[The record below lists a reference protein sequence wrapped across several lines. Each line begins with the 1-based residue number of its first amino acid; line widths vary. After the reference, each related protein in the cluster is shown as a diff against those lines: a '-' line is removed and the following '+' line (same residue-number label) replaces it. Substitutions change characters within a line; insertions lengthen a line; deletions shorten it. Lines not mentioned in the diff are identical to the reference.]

1 MNTVKNIVL
10 KQSVDIK
17 KSIFMLLLTGL
28 SVTNVA
34 KELNI
39 DADTVEDV
47 INEVKVDPNSF
58 QEFVSTYS
66 RESIYDTSDKK
77 APIFV
82 SATIYH
88 ATEHQTDSTP
98 MITADN
104 TDLNN
109 IDINKYKIIAVS
121 RDLLYINGGPLK
133 FGDTVLV
140 TGAGPMDGIWHVH
153 DVMNARYTNHIDFLV
168 DSSVKSGRWEN
179 VELTIL

>member
-1 MNTVKNIVL
+1 MSTIKNAVL

-47 INEVKVDPNSF
+47 INEVKVDPDSF
-58 QEFVSTYS
+58 QEFISTYS
-66 RESIYDTSDKK
+66 RNSIYDMSEKK

-82 SATIYH
+82 TATVYH
-88 ATEHQTDSTP
+88 ATENQTDSTP

-104 TDLNN
+104 TDLSK

-121 RDLLYINGGPLK
+121 RDLLYMNGGPLK

-140 TGAGPMDGIWHVH
+140 SGAGPMNGIWHVH
-153 DVMNARYTNHIDFLV
+153 DVMNARYTNYIDFLV
-168 DSSVKSGRWEN
+168 DSSVRSGKWEN